1 MDKDVEELLSRG
13 VGEFIDP
20 GDAFKEKLLK
30 KKKGEYDKDI
40 VIKLGVDPSRPDI
53 HLGHAVILRR
63 LRQFQDLGCKVVFI
77 VGDWTARIGDPTGK
91 SRVRPELEQAEVEH
105 NAQTYI
111 EQVGKILRTE
121 PGVFSWIRNSDWFTN
136 ITDLNLPDDYKI
148 NMDVTV
154 EGKTASVPI
163 QPNSFVGK
171 AIVFEQSRMQV
182 KDLKLKGH
190 ISVITLNSFFWSLKH
205 LTHAR
210 LIERD
215 MFQERF
221 KQGEELYMHEMM
233 YPVLQGIDSYALSHI
248 YGSCDLEIGGTDQT
262 FNMLMGRDIMRTN
275 KVLPQ
280 AVLSLNL
287 LVGTDGKEKM
297 SKSLDN
303 YIAITDEP
311 SDMYGKVMSIPDSS
325 IVNYFELCT
334 FTPMDEVEDIRTGL
348 ENGSLHPKE
357 VKMSLARQIVDIYHG
372 KEVAEKAEADFA
384 ETFSKGGIPKDI
396 KTVMAH
402 PGEPLVE
409 ILLREGLVSSK
420 TEFNRLDKEGAIK
433 EIENG
438 VYRIGK
444 HRFLK
449 ITTN

>member
-1 MDKDVEELLSRG
+1 
-13 VGEFIDP
+13 
-20 GDAFKEKLLK
+20 
-30 KKKGEYDKDI
+30 
-40 VIKLGVDPSRPDI
+40 
-53 HLGHAVILRR
+53 
-63 LRQFQDLGCKVVFI
+63 
-77 VGDWTARIGDPTGK
+77 
-91 SRVRPELEQAEVEH
+91 
-105 NAQTYI
+105 
-111 EQVGKILRTE
+111 
-121 PGVFSWIRNSDWFTN
+121 
-136 ITDLNLPDDYKI
+136 
-148 NMDVTV
+148 
-154 EGKTASVPI
+154 
-163 QPNSFVGK
+163 
-171 AIVFEQSRMQV
+171 MQV